1 MSLTPADHDLRIDSP
16 WSIGARSGL
25 VLLVALVPAILVL
38 DFVAGRG
45 ISLHLFY
52 LVPVAL
58 AAWNLGARAG
68 FAIAGAAGAAW
79 AFVAISARGPGDT
92 WGLVAWDILSTIALF
107 LFVAHLVARHRGF
120 VDGLRA
126 LARVDSETGAL
137 SRREFDRLCEAEV
150 RRSKRYRRP
159 LALLLFDLGEAKT
172 GGRGRLAAAA
182 RSMLSQVREC
192 DSVARLAP
200 RRFGVLLI
208 ECKPPE
214 PLAVVE
220 RLRETLVTN
229 LGLRKQ
235 DLAIA
240 VATYGGSL
248 PASSASLLALAEN
261 HLNLARSGSGV
272 AETRVD

>member
-1 MSLTPADHDLRIDSP
+1 MPLTVDDHDLRIDSP
-16 WSIGARSGL
+16 WSIGERSGL
-25 VLLVALVPAILVL
+25 ILLVALVPAILVL

-79 AFVAISARGPGDT
+79 AFVAIAARGPGDP
-92 WGLVAWDILSTIALF
+92 WGLVAWDILSTVALF

-137 SRREFDRLCEAEV
+137 SRREFDRLLEAEV

-159 LALLLFDLGEAKT
+159 LALLLFDLGEAKVE
-172 GGRGRLAAAA
+172 GRGHLAAAA
-182 RSMLSQVREC
+182 RAMQSHVREC
-192 DSVARLAP
+192 DSVARFAP
-200 RRFGVLLI
+200 RRFAVLLV
-208 ECKPPE
+208 ECKAPE
-214 PLAVVE
+214 PLLVVE
-220 RLRETLVTN
+220 RLRGTLEAN

-248 PASSASLLALAEN
+248 PVSSASLMALADN